1 MELDGS
7 TVTLQSAAVT
17 QSIWNYLW
25 LWNSEISR
33 LPGTLLS
40 EMQTSQMSKAH
51 NGSFIFKLSVS
62 ATTVPSDCWTF
73 SPNVYSTAVSWGKP
87 ASVPRTVRVTLTKGS
102 QKHHLLDL
110 YKLFLK
116 TKKEKVKLKHKCKH
130 GHFLLLQLVLCISG
144 QNTLH
149 LS

>member
-7 TVTLQSAAVT
+7 TVTLQSAAVS

-87 ASVPRTVRVTLTKGS
+87 AFVPLSEWRLQRVHK
-102 QKHHLLDL
+102 KHHLLDF

-144 QNTLH
+144 QNTLY